1 MNKLLATQIYSPLI
15 IMLLNGVDCCD
26 RMMDSDG
33 REESVCSLELSPSSQ
48 ATIKISFEI

>member
-1 MNKLLATQIYSPLI
+1 MNNLLATQIYPALI

-33 REESVCSLELSPSSQ
+33 REESACSLELSPSSQ
-48 ATIKISFEI
+48 ASIEISFKI